1 MQALTPSRLKTLGI
15 ASAIIALLI
24 LPPFLPSYW
33 LTILTQM
40 IIFGVLAMSLNILMG
55 YSGLPSFGHCAYFG
69 TSAYMV
75 AILSTR
81 YQVGFIGCVV
91 SSLFAATALGAIFGL
106 ILSHTSGVYFLMIT
120 LALGMVVWG
129 LAFRWV
135 SMTGGDNG
143 IAGIPRPDLGL
154 PVSLDDP
161 IVFYYA
167 VCLVFMI
174 AFFLLYIFIRSPFG
188 QSLLGIRESESRM
201 RNLGYNTWLHKYL
214 AFIVAGTFSGVSGTL
229 WAYYNGFV
237 SPMDAELTSSFE
249 AFLMV
254 ILGGAGTLAGPAVG
268 AGIIVFLKNF
278 ISAYTHRWLL
288 IIGAIYILT
297 IMYAPGGMAELAA
310 RLTKRG
316 DKQD

>member
-1 MQALTPSRLKTLGI
+1 MGAITESRLKILGI
-15 ASAIIALLI
+15 AGAFILLLI
-24 LPPFLPSYW
+24 LPPLLPSYW

-40 IIFGVLAMSLNILMG
+40 LIFGVLAMSLDILMG
-55 YSGLPSFGHCAYFG
+55 YTGLPSFGHCAYFG
-69 TSAYMV
+69 ASAYMV

-81 YQVGFIGCVV
+81 Y
-91 SSLFAATALGAIFGL
+91 AAIFGL
-106 ILSHTSGVYFLMIT
+106 LLAHTGGVYFLMIT
-120 LALGMVVWG
+120 LALGMVIWG
-129 LAFRWV
+129 LAYRWV
-135 SMTGGDNG
+135 TMTGGDNG
-143 IAGIPRPDLGL
+143 IAGVPRPELGI
-154 PVSLDDP
+154 PISLDEP

-167 VCLVFMI
+167 VLLVFLI
-174 AFFLLYIFIRSPFG
+174 AFVALRVFIRSPFG

-214 AFIVAGTFSGVSGTL
+214 AFVVAGTFSGVSGIL

-288 IIGAIYILT
+288 IIGAIYILI
-297 IMYAPGGMAELAA
+297 IMYAPGGLGG
-310 RLTKRG
+310 LVKRFMKGG
-316 DKQD
+316 DEGG